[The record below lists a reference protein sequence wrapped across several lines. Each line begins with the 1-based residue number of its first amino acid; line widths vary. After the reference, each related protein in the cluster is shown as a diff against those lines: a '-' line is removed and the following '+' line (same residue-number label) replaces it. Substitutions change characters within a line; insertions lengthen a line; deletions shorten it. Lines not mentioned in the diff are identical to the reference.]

1 VKMSTASTAMT
12 NSMAVRSRVAV
23 LRILLVEDNP
33 GDVRLVKE
41 MLAEGS
47 KQLVFKIEQVDTLAV
62 GIEKI
67 KREKFD
73 AVLLDLGLPDS
84 KGIETFYSLHAI
96 SLDVPIIVL
105 TVLHDEEAAIEAV
118 RGGAQDYLIK
128 GKLEGELLTRGILYS
143 IERKRSEGVLR
154 NRTVQAESAQVRSE
168 TYFDYL
174 AHDIANLLSPI
185 MAYAELI
192 CDDSAAPSNT
202 RVRAARIVEQARR
215 ASSFILSLRTLQDV
229 EETPLDK
236 FDIVDLA
243 DLFPLVERRVREDHP
258 EKQISVS
265 YELPAD
271 VALRVIGG
279 VHVHSMFEGILE
291 NAANYADNEKLAV
304 SIRVV
309 PAEEAGDKSFWQIEI
324 TDDGPGMPDELKA
337 FFMPSG
343 ASSER
348 LKKGISRGVASSL
361 LIYSALVGHFGG
373 SGWVEDRVPGDY
385 TKGVKVVVKLP
396 RGV

>member
-1 VKMSTASTAMT
+1 MSTVSTPMA

-33 GDVRLVKE
+33 GDVRLVRE

-47 KQLVFKIEQVDTLAV
+47 KQLVFKIEQVDTLAA
-62 GIEKI
+62 GIEKT
-67 KREKFD
+67 RRDRFD
-73 AVLLDLGLPDS
+73 AILLDLGLPDS
-84 KGIETFYSLHAI
+84 KGLETFYNLHAV
-96 SLDVPIIVL
+96 SPDVPIVVL
-105 TVLHDEEAAIEAV
+105 TVLHDEDAAIEAV

-128 GKLEGELLTRGILYS
+128 GRLEGELLTRGILYS

-154 NRTVQAESAQVRSE
+154 NRTVEAESAQVRSE
-168 TYFDYL
+168 TYFDFL

-192 CDDSAAPSNT
+192 SDDSAAPSNT
-202 RVRAARIVEQARR
+202 RVRAARIVEQVRR
-215 ASSFILSLRTLQDV
+215 ASSFILSLRTLEDV

-243 DLFPLVERRVREDHP
+243 DLFPLVERRVREEHP

-279 VHVHSMFEGILE
+279 VHVHSMLEGILE
-291 NAANYADNEKLAV
+291 NAANYADNERLTL

-309 PAEEAGDKSFWQIEI
+309 PGEEAGDKLFWRIEI
-324 TDDGPGMPDELKA
+324 SDDGPGMPDELKA
-337 FFMPSG
+337 FFAVP
-343 ASSER
+343 APNSER
-348 LKKGISRGVASSL
+348 FRRGISRGVASSL
-361 LIYSALVGHFGG
+361 LIYSALVRRFGG
-373 SGWVEDRVPGDY
+373 RIWLEDRVLGDY
-385 TKGVKVVVKLP
+385 TKGAKVMMMLP

>member
-1 VKMSTASTAMT
+1 MSTVSAATA

-23 LRILLVEDNP
+23 LKILLVEDNP

-47 KQLVFKIEQVDTLAV
+47 RQLVFKIEQVGTLAA
-62 GIEKI
+62 GIEKT
-67 KREKFD
+67 REEKFD
-73 AVLLDLGLPDS
+73 SILLDLGLPDS
-84 KGIETFYSLHAI
+84 KGLETFYSLHTATPN
-96 SLDVPIIVL
+96 LPIIVL
-105 TVLHDEEAAIEAV
+105 TVLHDEDAAIEAV

-154 NRTVQAESAQVRSE
+154 NRTFEAESAQVRVE

-192 CDDSAAPSNT
+192 SDDSTATSNS
-202 RVRAARIVEQARR
+202 RIRATRIVEQTRR
-215 ASSFILSLRTLQDV
+215 ASSFILSLRSLEDAERTLPDR
-229 EETPLDK
+229 
-236 FDIVDLA
+236 FDIVDLI
-243 DLFPLVERRVREDHP
+243 DLFPLAERRVREEHP

-265 YELPAD
+265 YEMPAD
-271 VALRVIGG
+271 VALRVVGG
-279 VHVHSMFEGILE
+279 VHIQSLLGGILE
-291 NAANYADNEKLAV
+291 NAANYADNEKLTV

-309 PAEEAGDKSFWQIEI
+309 PVEEADDKLFWQVEI
-324 TDDGPGMPDELKA
+324 ADDGPGMPDELKV
-337 FFMPSG
+337 FFAPSG

-348 LKKGISRGVASSL
+348 LRKGISRGVASSL
-361 LIYSALVGHFGG
+361 LIYSELVRRFGG
-373 SGWVEDRVPGDY
+373 RGWVEDRVPGDY
-385 TKGVKVVVKLP
+385 TKGAKVVVKLP

>member
-1 VKMSTASTAMT
+1 MSAASTAMT

-47 KQLVFKIEQVDTLAV
+47 KQLVFKIEQVDTLAA

-67 KREKFD
+67 RKEKFD

-84 KGIETFYSLHAI
+84 KGLETFYSLHAV
-96 SLDVPIIVL
+96 SPDLPIIVL
-105 TVLHDEEAAIEAV
+105 TALHDEDAAIEAV

-128 GKLEGELLTRGILYS
+128 GRLEGELLTRGILYS

-154 NRTVQAESAQVRSE
+154 NRTLEAESALVKSE

-192 CDDSAAPSNT
+192 SDDSATPSNI
-202 RVRAARIVEQARR
+202 RVMAARIVEQTRR
-215 ASSFILSLRTLQDV
+215 ASSFILSLRTL
-229 EETPLDK
+229 EAAEGTPLDQ
-236 FDIVDLA
+236 FDIVDLTC
-243 DLFPLVERRVREDHP
+243 LLPLVEKRVREEYPD
-258 EKQISVS
+258 KQISVS
-265 YELPAD
+265 YEMPSD

-279 VHVHSMFEGILE
+279 IHVHSMLQGILE
-291 NAANYADNEKLAV
+291 NAANYADTGTLTI

-309 PAEEAGDKSFWQIEI
+309 PVEEAGDKLFWRIEI
-324 TDDGPGMPDELKA
+324 SDDGPGLPDEMKA
-337 FFMPSG
+337 YFAVSTPSP
-343 ASSER
+343 ER
-348 LKKGISRGVASSL
+348 FRRGLARGVASSL
-361 LIYSALVGHFGG
+361 LIYSAMAGRFGG
-373 SGWVEDRVPGDY
+373 KIWIEDRVSGDY
-385 TKGVKVVVKLP
+385 AKGAKVLMMLP